1 MIGWTLAAL
10 MIGGFLF
17 GLVALGRYATDSWAK
32 SALMVG
38 VIVVAVIFLVAAIYG
53 AQALIKAGI

>member
-1 MIGWTLAAL
+1 